1 MNARRI
7 TLAAVACA
15 LATGHAHALLS
26 INVSH
31 DDALVPGWIVNTI
44 TADSDTDVTAA
55 GALSDLTSGSL
66 LQLSGFF
73 PNTMPNG
80 PGDSYISINNDPNT
94 NSGLTAGDLTRP
106 EPPPPATFDDAG
118 IAMIWFNIGQND
130 IGTGLHL
137 ATLTFS
143 ADALGNLGFLAS
155 ASGGYLAKGSFDIV
169 NGVAI
174 PGEFIFFEPP
184 PRTDPVPNPQP
195 NPNPKPNPNPDLNP
209 GGGLPG
215 DLNLDGNAIPEPVWL
230 GFLAAG
236 AALIGGL
243 HRRRLGV
250 HVA

>member
-7 TLAAVACA
+7 TLVAAACA
-15 LATGHAHALLS
+15 LNTGQVAHALLS
-26 INVSH
+26 INVTN
-31 DDALVPGWIVNTI
+31 DDTLVPGWVVNTF
-44 TADSDTDVTAA
+44 TADSDTDLTAA
-55 GALSDLTSGSL
+55 GALSNLTSGSL
-66 LQLSGFF
+66 LQLPGFF

-94 NSGLTAGDLTRP
+94 NSGLTAGDLVTSGP
-106 EPPPPATFDDAG
+106 TPPATFDDAG

-130 IGTGLHL
+130 LGTGLHL

-155 ASGGYLAKGSFDIV
+155 ASGDYLVKGSFDII

-184 PRTDPVPNPQP
+184 PRTDPVPNPLPNPNP
-195 NPNPKPNPNPDLNP
+195 NPNPKPNPNPNP
-209 GGGLPG
+209 
-215 DLNLDGNAIPEPVWL
+215 DGNAIPEPVWL
-230 GFLAAG
+230 GFLAVG
-236 AALIGGL
+236 AAVVGGL

-250 HVA
+250 HDA